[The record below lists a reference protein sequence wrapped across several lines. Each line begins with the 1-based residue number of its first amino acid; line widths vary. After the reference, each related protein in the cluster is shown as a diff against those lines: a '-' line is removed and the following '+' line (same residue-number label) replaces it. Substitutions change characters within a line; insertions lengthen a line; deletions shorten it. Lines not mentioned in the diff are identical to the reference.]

1 MSYVKSVSGSDY
13 RFLVRGVMLYHTCP
27 WLNLLNGPLMFKRRY
42 VTLLPLFVLLA
53 ACSSKPKPT
62 ETDTTTGTPSGGFLL
77 EPQHNVMQMGG
88 DFANNPNAQQFIDKM
103 VNKHGFDRQQLQE
116 ILSQA
121 KRLDS
126 VLRLMD
132 NQAPTTSVK
141 PPSGPNGAWLRYRKK
156 FITPDNVQNGVVF
169 WNQYEDALNRAWQV
183 YGVPPEI
190 IVGIIGVETRWGRV
204 MGKTRIL
211 DALATLS
218 FNYPRRAEY
227 FSGELETFLL
237 MARDE
242 QDDPLN
248 LKGSFAGAMGYG
260 QFMPS
265 SYKQYAV
272 DFSGDGHINLW
283 DPVDAIGSVANYF
296 KAHGWVKGD
305 QVAVMANGQA
315 PGLPNGFKTKYS
327 ISQLAAAGL
336 TPQQPLGNHQ
346 QASLLR
352 LDVGTGYQY
361 WYGLPNFY
369 TITRYNHSTHYAM
382 AVWQLGQAVALAR
395 SEPVCG
401 GGRNSVCTEDYSG
414 GLVTGE
420 GFQIS

>member
-62 ETDTTTGTPSGGFLL
+62 ETETTTGTPSGGFLL

-218 FNYPRRAEY
+218 FNYPRRVEY

-315 PGLPNGFKTKYS
+315 PGLPNGFKTRYS

-395 SEPVCG
+395 V
-401 GGRNSVCTEDYSG
+401 
-414 GLVTGE
+414 
-420 GFQIS
+420 Q

>member
-1 MSYVKSVSGSDY
+1 M
-13 RFLVRGVMLYHTCP
+13 
-27 WLNLLNGPLMFKRRY
+27 
-42 VTLLPLFVLLA
+42 
-53 ACSSKPKPT
+53 
-62 ETDTTTGTPSGGFLL
+62 
-77 EPQHNVMQMGG
+77 
-88 DFANNPNAQQFIDKM
+88 
-103 VNKHGFDRQQLQE
+103 
-116 ILSQA
+116 
-121 KRLDS
+121 
-126 VLRLMD
+126 
-132 NQAPTTSVK
+132 
-141 PPSGPNGAWLRYRKK
+141 
-156 FITPDNVQNGVVF
+156 QNGVVF

-315 PGLPNGFKTKYS
+315 PGLPNGFKTRYS
-327 ISQLAAAGL
+327 IPQLAAAGL

-395 SEPVCG
+395 V
-401 GGRNSVCTEDYSG
+401 
-414 GLVTGE
+414 
-420 GFQIS
+420 Q

>member
-77 EPQHNVMQMGG
+77 APQHNVMQMGG
-88 DFANNPNAQQFIDKM
+88 DFANNPNAQQFIDRM

-315 PGLPNGFKTKYS
+315 PGLPNGFKTRYS
-327 ISQLAAAGL
+327 ISQLATAGL

-395 SEPVCG
+395 V
-401 GGRNSVCTEDYSG
+401 
-414 GLVTGE
+414 
-420 GFQIS
+420 Q

>member
-62 ETDTTTGTPSGGFLL
+62 ETETTTGTPSGGFLL

-237 MARDE
+237 MARYE

-315 PGLPNGFKTKYS
+315 PGLPNGFKTRYS

-346 QASLLR
+346 QASPLR

-395 SEPVCG
+395 V
-401 GGRNSVCTEDYSG
+401 
-414 GLVTGE
+414 
-420 GFQIS
+420 Q

>member
-13 RFLVRGVMLYHTCP
+13 RFLVRGGMLYHTCP

-62 ETDTTTGTPSGGFLL
+62 ETETTTGTPSGGFLL

-132 NQAPTTSVK
+132 NQAPTTLVK

-315 PGLPNGFKTKYS
+315 PGLPNGFKTRYS

-382 AVWQLGQAVALAR
+382 TVWQLGQAVALAR
-395 SEPVCG
+395 V
-401 GGRNSVCTEDYSG
+401 
-414 GLVTGE
+414 
-420 GFQIS
+420 Q

>member
-62 ETDTTTGTPSGGFLL
+62 ETETTTGTPSGGFLL

-283 DPVDAIGSVANYF
+283 DPVDAIGSVASYF

-395 SEPVCG
+395 V
-401 GGRNSVCTEDYSG
+401 
-414 GLVTGE
+414 
-420 GFQIS
+420 Q

>member
-248 LKGSFAGAMGYG
+248 LKGSFAGAVGYG

-395 SEPVCG
+395 V
-401 GGRNSVCTEDYSG
+401 
-414 GLVTGE
+414 
-420 GFQIS
+420 Q

>member
-62 ETDTTTGTPSGGFLL
+62 ETETTTGAPSGGFLL

-395 SEPVCG
+395 V
-401 GGRNSVCTEDYSG
+401 
-414 GLVTGE
+414 
-420 GFQIS
+420 Q

>member
-62 ETDTTTGTPSGGFLL
+62 ETETTTGTPSGGFLL

-260 QFMPS
+260 QFIPS

-315 PGLPNGFKTKYS
+315 PGLPNGFKTRYS

-395 SEPVCG
+395 V
-401 GGRNSVCTEDYSG
+401 
-414 GLVTGE
+414 
-420 GFQIS
+420 Q

>member
-169 WNQYEDALNRAWQV
+169 WNQYEDALNRSWQV

-395 SEPVCG
+395 V
-401 GGRNSVCTEDYSG
+401 
-414 GLVTGE
+414 
-420 GFQIS
+420 Q

>member
-218 FNYPRRAEY
+218 FNYPRRVEY

-395 SEPVCG
+395 V
-401 GGRNSVCTEDYSG
+401 
-414 GLVTGE
+414 
-420 GFQIS
+420 Q

>member
-62 ETDTTTGTPSGGFLL
+62 ETETTTGTPSGGFLL

-88 DFANNPNAQQFIDKM
+88 DFANNPNAQQFIDRM

-132 NQAPTTSVK
+132 NQAPTSSVK

-315 PGLPNGFKTKYS
+315 PGLPNGFKTRYS

-395 SEPVCG
+395 V
-401 GGRNSVCTEDYSG
+401 
-414 GLVTGE
+414 
-420 GFQIS
+420 Q

>member
-62 ETDTTTGTPSGGFLL
+62 ETETTTGTPSGGFLL

-88 DFANNPNAQQFIDKM
+88 DFANNPNAQQFIDRM

-141 PPSGPNGAWLRYRKK
+141 PPSGPNGAWLRYCKK

-315 PGLPNGFKTKYS
+315 PGLPNGFKTRYS

-395 SEPVCG
+395 V
-401 GGRNSVCTEDYSG
+401 
-414 GLVTGE
+414 
-420 GFQIS
+420 Q

>member
-53 ACSSKPKPT
+53 ACTSKPKPT
-62 ETDTTTGTPSGGFLL
+62 ETETTTGTPSGGFLL

-283 DPVDAIGSVANYF
+283 DPVDVIGSVANYF

-395 SEPVCG
+395 V
-401 GGRNSVCTEDYSG
+401 
-414 GLVTGE
+414 
-420 GFQIS
+420 Q

>member
-141 PPSGPNGAWLRYRKK
+141 PPSGPNSAWLRYRKK

-395 SEPVCG
+395 V
-401 GGRNSVCTEDYSG
+401 
-414 GLVTGE
+414 
-420 GFQIS
+420 Q

>member
-62 ETDTTTGTPSGGFLL
+62 ETETTTGTPSGGFLL

-141 PPSGPNGAWLRYRKK
+141 PPSGPNGAWLRYCKK

-283 DPVDAIGSVANYF
+283 DPVDTIGSVANYF

-315 PGLPNGFKTKYS
+315 PGLPNGFKTRYS

-395 SEPVCG
+395 V
-401 GGRNSVCTEDYSG
+401 
-414 GLVTGE
+414 
-420 GFQIS
+420 Q

>member
-62 ETDTTTGTPSGGFLL
+62 ETETTTGTPSGGFLL

-260 QFMPS
+260 QLMPS

-327 ISQLAAAGL
+327 ISQLTAAGL

-395 SEPVCG
+395 V
-401 GGRNSVCTEDYSG
+401 
-414 GLVTGE
+414 
-420 GFQIS
+420 Q

>member
-315 PGLPNGFKTKYS
+315 PGLPNGFTKYS

-395 SEPVCG
+395 V
-401 GGRNSVCTEDYSG
+401 
-414 GLVTGE
+414 
-420 GFQIS
+420 Q

>member
-42 VTLLPLFVLLA
+42 VTLLPFFVLLA

-395 SEPVCG
+395 V
-401 GGRNSVCTEDYSG
+401 
-414 GLVTGE
+414 
-420 GFQIS
+420 Q

>member
-13 RFLVRGVMLYHTCP
+13 RFLVRGGMLYHTCP

-53 ACSSKPKPT
+53 ACSSKQKPT
-62 ETDTTTGTPSGGFLL
+62 ETETTTGTPSGGFLL

-315 PGLPNGFKTKYS
+315 PGLPNGFKTRYS

-336 TPQQPLGNHQ
+336 TPQQSLGNHQ

-395 SEPVCG
+395 V
-401 GGRNSVCTEDYSG
+401 
-414 GLVTGE
+414 
-420 GFQIS
+420 Q

>member
-62 ETDTTTGTPSGGFLL
+62 ETETTTGTPSGGFLL

-204 MGKTRIL
+204 MGKIRIL

-382 AVWQLGQAVALAR
+382 AVWQLGQTVALAR
-395 SEPVCG
+395 V
-401 GGRNSVCTEDYSG
+401 
-414 GLVTGE
+414 
-420 GFQIS
+420 Q

>member
-62 ETDTTTGTPSGGFLL
+62 ETETTTGTPSGGFLL

-169 WNQYEDALNRAWQV
+169 WNRYEDALNRAWQV

-395 SEPVCG
+395 V
-401 GGRNSVCTEDYSG
+401 
-414 GLVTGE
+414 
-420 GFQIS
+420 Q

>member
-1 MSYVKSVSGSDY
+1 LSYVKSVSGSDY
-13 RFLVRGVMLYHTCP
+13 RFLVRGGMLYHTCP

-62 ETDTTTGTPSGGFLL
+62 ETETTTGTPSGGFLL

-395 SEPVCG
+395 V
-401 GGRNSVCTEDYSG
+401 
-414 GLVTGE
+414 
-420 GFQIS
+420 Q

>member
-42 VTLLPLFVLLA
+42 VTLLPLFVVLA

-395 SEPVCG
+395 V
-401 GGRNSVCTEDYSG
+401 
-414 GLVTGE
+414 
-420 GFQIS
+420 Q

>member
-13 RFLVRGVMLYHTCP
+13 RFLVRGGMLYHTCP

-62 ETDTTTGTPSGGFLL
+62 ETETTTGTPSGGFLL

-315 PGLPNGFKTKYS
+315 PGLPNGFKTRYS

-336 TPQQPLGNHQ
+336 TPQQSLGNHQ

-352 LDVGTGYQY
+352 LYVGTGYQY

-395 SEPVCG
+395 V
-401 GGRNSVCTEDYSG
+401 
-414 GLVTGE
+414 
-420 GFQIS
+420 Q

>member
-62 ETDTTTGTPSGGFLL
+62 ETETTTGTPSSGFLL

-305 QVAVMANGQA
+305 QVAIMANGQA

-395 SEPVCG
+395 V
-401 GGRNSVCTEDYSG
+401 
-414 GLVTGE
+414 
-420 GFQIS
+420 Q

>member
-88 DFANNPNAQQFIDKM
+88 DFANNPNARQFIDKM

-315 PGLPNGFKTKYS
+315 PGLPNGFKTRYS

-395 SEPVCG
+395 V
-401 GGRNSVCTEDYSG
+401 
-414 GLVTGE
+414 
-420 GFQIS
+420 Q

>member
-1 MSYVKSVSGSDY
+1 MCYVKSVLGSDY
-13 RFLVRGVMLYHTCP
+13 RFLVRGGMLYHTCP
-27 WLNLLNGPLMFKRRY
+27 WLNLLNGLLMFKRRY

-62 ETDTTTGTPSGGFLL
+62 ETETTTGTPSGGFLL

-395 SEPVCG
+395 V
-401 GGRNSVCTEDYSG
+401 
-414 GLVTGE
+414 
-420 GFQIS
+420 Q

>member
-62 ETDTTTGTPSGGFLL
+62 ETDMTTGTPSGGFLL

-395 SEPVCG
+395 V
-401 GGRNSVCTEDYSG
+401 
-414 GLVTGE
+414 
-420 GFQIS
+420 Q

>member
-1 MSYVKSVSGSDY
+1 MLKR
-13 RFLVRGVMLYHTCP
+13 RFLV
-27 WLNLLNGPLMFKRRY
+27 
-42 VTLLPLFVLLA
+42 LLPLAVLIA
-53 ACSSKPKPT
+53 ACSSSPK
-62 ETDTTTGTPSGGFLL
+62 TTAPQTANAPGSSGRFLL
-77 EPQHNVMQMGG
+77 EPQHNVMVMSG
-88 DFANNPNAQQFIDKM
+88 DFANNPAAEQFIDKM
-103 VNKHGFDRQQLQE
+103 VSKHGFNREQLHD

-121 KRLDS
+121 KRLDY

-132 NQAPTTSVK
+132 RQAPTAQLPT
-141 PPSGPNGAWLRYRKK
+141 GPNGAWLRYRKQ
-156 FITPDNVQNGVVF
+156 FITPDNVQNGVAF
-169 WNQYEDALNRAWQV
+169 WNQYQDALNRAWQV

-190 IVGIIGVETRWGRV
+190 IVGIIGVETRWGRI

-242 QDDPLN
+242 QDDPLD

-272 DFSGDGHINLW
+272 DFNGDGHINLW
-283 DPVDAIGSVANYF
+283 DPEDAIGSVANYF
-296 KAHGWVKGD
+296 KQHGWVAGD
-305 QVAVMANGQA
+305 TVAVPAMGQA
-315 PGLPNGFKTKYS
+315 PGLANGFKTNYR
-327 ISQLAAAGL
+327 ISQLAAVGL
-336 TPQQPLGNHQ
+336 SPTQSLGNHQ

-352 LDVGTGYQY
+352 LDVGTGYEY

-395 SEPVCG
+395 V
-401 GGRNSVCTEDYSG
+401 
-414 GLVTGE
+414 
-420 GFQIS
+420 Q

>member
-352 LDVGTGYQY
+352 LDIGTGYQY

-395 SEPVCG
+395 V
-401 GGRNSVCTEDYSG
+401 
-414 GLVTGE
+414 
-420 GFQIS
+420 Q

>member
-1 MSYVKSVSGSDY
+1 
-13 RFLVRGVMLYHTCP
+13 
-27 WLNLLNGPLMFKRRY
+27 MFKRRY
-42 VTLLPLFVLLA
+42 AALLPALILLS
-53 ACSSKPKPT
+53 ACSSKPKT
-62 ETDTTTGTPSGGFLL
+62 EEVQQTAGASSGGFLL

-88 DFANNPNAQQFIDKM
+88 DFANNPAAEQFIDKM
-103 VNKHGFDRQQLQE
+103 VSKHGFNKAQLQE

-121 KRLDS
+121 KRLDY

-132 NQAPTTSVK
+132 RQAPTTQ
-141 PPSGPNGAWLRYRKK
+141 PPAGPNGAWLRYRKQ
-156 FITPDNVQNGVVF
+156 FITPDNVQNGVAF
-169 WNQYEDALNRAWQV
+169 WNQYQDALTRAQQV

-227 FSGELETFLL
+227 FSSELETFLL

-242 QDDPLN
+242 QDNPLD

-272 DFSGDGHINLW
+272 DFNGDGHINLW
-283 DPVDAIGSVANYF
+283 DPEDAIGSVANYF
-296 KAHGWVKGD
+296 KEHGWTPG
-305 QVAVMANGQA
+305 QPVAVMANGQA
-315 PGLPNGFKTKYS
+315 PGLENGFKTRYS
-327 ISQLAAAGL
+327 AAQLTSAGL
-336 TPQQPLGNHQ
+336 TPQQPLNGNQ
-346 QASLLR
+346 QVSLLR
-352 LDVGTGYQY
+352 LDIGTGYQY

-382 AVWQLGQAVALAR
+382 AVWQLGLAVAQAR
-395 SEPVCG
+395 AASPF
-401 GGRNSVCTEDYSG
+401 S
-414 GLVTGE
+414 
-420 GFQIS
+420 

>member
-13 RFLVRGVMLYHTCP
+13 RFLVRGGMLYHTCP

-42 VTLLPLFVLLA
+42 VTLLPLFMLLA

-62 ETDTTTGTPSGGFLL
+62 ETETTTGTPSGGFLL

-265 SYKQYAV
+265 SYKLYAV

-315 PGLPNGFKTKYS
+315 PGLPNGFKTRYS

-395 SEPVCG
+395 V
-401 GGRNSVCTEDYSG
+401 
-414 GLVTGE
+414 
-420 GFQIS
+420 Q

>member
-62 ETDTTTGTPSGGFLL
+62 ETETTTGMPSGGFLL

-305 QVAVMANGQA
+305 QVAIMANGQA

-395 SEPVCG
+395 V
-401 GGRNSVCTEDYSG
+401 
-414 GLVTGE
+414 
-420 GFQIS
+420 Q

>member
-62 ETDTTTGTPSGGFLL
+62 ETETTTGTPSGGFLL

-116 ILSQA
+116 ILFQA

-305 QVAVMANGQA
+305 QVAIMANGQA

-395 SEPVCG
+395 V
-401 GGRNSVCTEDYSG
+401 
-414 GLVTGE
+414 
-420 GFQIS
+420 Q

>member
-13 RFLVRGVMLYHTCP
+13 RFLVRGVMIYHTCP

-53 ACSSKPKPT
+53 ACRSKPKPT

-88 DFANNPNAQQFIDKM
+88 DFANNPNARQFIDKM

-169 WNQYEDALNRAWQV
+169 WNQYEDVLNRAWQV

-315 PGLPNGFKTKYS
+315 PGLPNGFKTRYS
-327 ISQLAAAGL
+327 ISQLATAGL

-395 SEPVCG
+395 V
-401 GGRNSVCTEDYSG
+401 
-414 GLVTGE
+414 
-420 GFQIS
+420 Q

>member
-62 ETDTTTGTPSGGFLL
+62 ETETTTGTPSGGFLL
-77 EPQHNVMQMGG
+77 EPQHNVMQVGG
-88 DFANNPNAQQFIDKM
+88 DFANNPNAQQFIDRM

-156 FITPDNVQNGVVF
+156 FITPDNVQNGVIF

-315 PGLPNGFKTKYS
+315 PGLPNGFKTRYS

-395 SEPVCG
+395 V
-401 GGRNSVCTEDYSG
+401 
-414 GLVTGE
+414 
-420 GFQIS
+420 Q